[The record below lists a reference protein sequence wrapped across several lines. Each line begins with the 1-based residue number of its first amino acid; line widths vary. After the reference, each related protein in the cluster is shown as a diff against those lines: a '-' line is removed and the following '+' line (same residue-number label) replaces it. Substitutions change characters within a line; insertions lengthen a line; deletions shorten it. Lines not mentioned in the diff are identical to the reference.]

1 MMNKPTVTL
10 EPLSPASEPFLL
22 ALDCGDIPS
31 AYVEPPARTIALA
44 HEGDAAGLAGFCF
57 AICADDHYAGLM
69 LLGQAIPDPSDP
81 TEVQGQRYF
90 RLLGFVLSRAD
101 RGQGIGS
108 EALRLTLKQLYA
120 AYGAVPVV
128 LECHRENPALHLYQ
142 RLGFRITGEHGT
154 DWVML
159 LPSPAKETTD
169 ASD

>member
-1 MMNKPTVTL
+1 
-10 EPLSPASEPFLL
+10 
-22 ALDCGDIPS
+22 
-31 AYVEPPARTIALA
+31 
-44 HEGDAAGLAGFCF
+44 
-57 AICADDHYAGLM
+57 M

-81 TEVQGQRYF
+81 AEVQGQRYF
-90 RLLGFVLSRAD
+90 RLLGFVLNRAD

-108 EALRLTLKQLYA
+108 EALRLALKQLSA

-128 LECHRENPALHLYQ
+128 LECHRENPVLHLYQ